1 MKYLLDEMLSPV
13 LAKELSA
20 SGRDI
25 THIGY
30 RDRDGAPDHEVWRYA
45 LEQERIVITMNTSDF
60 LTLAGR
66 SEIHAGLIVLRRGG
80 LTRQEQ
86 REWIQPILDAIEV
99 DSCDMVNRVAEVT
112 GVGAFTIR
120 NLPEP

>member
-1 MKYLLDEMLSPV
+1 
-13 LAKELSA
+13 
-20 SGRDI
+20 
-25 THIGY
+25 
-30 RDRDGAPDHEVWRYA
+30 
-45 LEQERIVITMNTSDF
+45 MNTSDF